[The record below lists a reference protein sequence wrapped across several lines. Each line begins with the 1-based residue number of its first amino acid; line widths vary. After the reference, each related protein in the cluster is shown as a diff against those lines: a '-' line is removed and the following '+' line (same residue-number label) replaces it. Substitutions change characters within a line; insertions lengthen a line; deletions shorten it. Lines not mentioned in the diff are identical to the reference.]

1 MSFFGLSRNGIIQ
14 SMECQRV
21 NSSLFSNRLLN
32 MLEWLQRFAI
42 SSGLISF
49 CFKNCFFPLFAENS
63 FSRYRHFGG
72 LPRNTF
78 LSAIE
83 KYKNG
88 LIQFLTKI
96 FNPSREKMKSFKV
109 GSI

>member
-1 MSFFGLSRNGIIQ
+1 MSTGQLQ
-14 SMECQRV
+14 SLQQSASQYAGMVTAFCDKLRLDFI
-21 NSSLFSNRLLN
+21 LFQKL
-32 MLEWLQRFAI
+32 
-42 SSGLISF
+42 
-49 CFKNCFFPLFAENS
+49 FFPVFAENS

-96 FNPSREKMKSFKV
+96 FNPSRKKMKSFKV